1 MEAINTPLAAALAAA
16 KGAADLAPI
25 HRPLRGVTHI
35 SSIYGNRKDPF
46 TGRLAFHPGI
56 DFAAAQGTTVLS
68 AGAGTVSFVGQISGY
83 GSQDPTQ
90 AAGEALPSASVA
102 ATLRGRAMRPRVAL
116 IASAIALAALG
127 CLAASLVASGAPVTA
142 ADGTTAT
149 EPPTTVT
156 QATTQSTS
164 VTQTSATTVITPGPG
179 LPSVILPDKK
189 RTPGALNPKVRRS
202 TIKETICTGGW
213 TKTIRP
219 PVAFTNAL
227 KIKQMVLY
235 EETGLP
241 SEYEEDHFIPLE
253 LGGAPRNPKNLW
265 PEPRSQSKLSDPLE
279 NKLKRM
285 VCKGLLRLAKAR
297 AAIRLFKNTQ
307 G

>member
-1 MEAINTPLAAALAAA
+1 M
-16 KGAADLAPI
+16 
-25 HRPLRGVTHI
+25 
-35 SSIYGNRKDPF
+35 
-46 TGRLAFHPGI
+46 
-56 DFAAAQGTTVLS
+56 
-68 AGAGTVSFVGQISGY
+68 
-83 GSQDPTQ
+83 
-90 AAGEALPSASVA
+90 
-102 ATLRGRAMRPRVAL
+102 RARVAL
-116 IASAIALAALG
+116 IASAIVLAALG
-127 CLAASLVASGAPVTA
+127 CLAASMVASGAPVTA

-202 TIKETICTGGW
+202 TIKKTICKRGW

-219 PVAFTNAL
+219 PVAVTNAL

-241 SEYEEDHFIPLE
+241 SKYEEDHFIPLE

-265 PEPRSQSKLSDPLE
+265 PEPRSQSKLSDRLE
-279 NKLKRM
+279 NKLKRK
-285 VCKGLLRLAKAR
+285 VCKGLLQLAKAR
-297 AAIRLFKNTQ
+297 VAIRLFKNTQ

>member
-1 MEAINTPLAAALAAA
+1 MRA
-16 KGAADLAPI
+16 K
-25 HRPLRGVTHI
+25 
-35 SSIYGNRKDPF
+35 
-46 TGRLAFHPGI
+46 
-56 DFAAAQGTTVLS
+56 
-68 AGAGTVSFVGQISGY
+68 
-83 GSQDPTQ
+83 
-90 AAGEALPSASVA
+90 
-102 ATLRGRAMRPRVAL
+102 VAL

-142 ADGTTAT
+142 ADVTTAN

-156 QATTQSTS
+156 EATTQSTS

-179 LPSVILPDKK
+179 QPSVILPDKK
-189 RTPGALNPKVRRS
+189 RTPGVLNPKVRQS
-202 TIKETICTGGW
+202 TIKKTICKSRW
-213 TKTIRP
+213 TTKIRP

-265 PEPRSQSKLSDPLE
+265 PEPRSQSKLSNPLE
-279 NKLKRM
+279 NTLKRK
-285 VCKGLLRLAKAR
+285 VCKGLLKLAKAR